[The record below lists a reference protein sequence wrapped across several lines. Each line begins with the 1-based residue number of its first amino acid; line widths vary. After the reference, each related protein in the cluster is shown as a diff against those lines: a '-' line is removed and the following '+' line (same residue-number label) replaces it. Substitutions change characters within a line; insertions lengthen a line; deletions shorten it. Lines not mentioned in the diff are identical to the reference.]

1 VDDPEEG
8 SNVPVSLERHPNI
21 LDVGSQMSMLPLE
34 KAVEDANK
42 VKRII
47 ATINI
52 FVVGIFINE
61 SVVQKLYYNTTP
73 YIYVIYVYTVRSGKI
88 IKTIFVNTPDL
99 TRICIYYLYLY
110 SNTVAST
117 TRTHSVALVVTL
129 RVGYYHLVYL
139 STYIS

>member
-1 VDDPEEG
+1 MRVWCK
-8 SNVPVSLERHPNI
+8 NYI
-21 LDVGSQMSMLPLE
+21 
-34 KAVEDANK
+34 
-42 VKRII
+42 
-47 ATINI
+47 TIQHLICN
-52 FVVGIFINE
+52 
-61 SVVQKLYYNTTP
+61 
-73 YIYVIYVYTVRSGKI
+73 IYVYKKWKDNKNNFCQHSRS
-88 IKTIFVNTPDL
+88 DL

>member
-1 VDDPEEG
+1 MDDPEEG

-21 LDVGSQMSMLPLE
+21 LDVGSQMLMLPLE

-73 YIYVIYVYTVRSGKI
+73 IRSGKI
-88 IKTIFVNTPDL
+88 L
-99 TRICIYYLYLY
+99 
-110 SNTVAST
+110 
-117 TRTHSVALVVTL
+117 
-129 RVGYYHLVYL
+129 
-139 STYIS
+139 